1 MKAIHA
7 ISVRFLVMS
16 QTMREKSGEVD
27 KGDRM
32 IFFFFHFLCNVNS
45 VCIHDLCTVVQYYIC
60 FH

>member
-32 IFFFFHFLCNVNS
+32 IFFFFFPLS
-45 VCIHDLCTVVQYYIC
+45 L
-60 FH
+60 